1 MIQIRIAFVLRL
13 VDDFT
18 GACIKR
24 KSFRFWTDEK
34 ILHPVQKEEGLYVFL
49 EPLEHPARITIEGT
63 DYYPCTV
70 EVDKHILDPEEPIAD
85 IRLYGRSGKVYSG
98 SREYR
103 TGVLNIKGQ
112 ELPAE
117 VYIRREKPTGLMYRE
132 YRKLENSHWILFQG
146 FTKEDLI
153 GKTCVLGRER
163 DAFPFIIMEKRGI
176 NEYRIEPC
184 GPVPDQIK
192 EGEPLARIYR
202 SVTDQDGSY
211 AIPVE
216 AGEGQSTEEVM
227 LLHYKKPARKKGGR
241 TCLSS

>member
-63 DYYPCTV
+63 D
-70 EVDKHILDPEEPIAD
+70 
-85 IRLYGRSGKVYSG
+85 SGG
-98 SREYR
+98 REYR

-153 GKTCVLGRER
+153 GKTCVLGREK

>member
-98 SREYR
+98 
-103 TGVLNIKGQ
+103 G
-112 ELPAE
+112 
-117 VYIRREKPTGLMYRE
+117 
-132 YRKLENSHWILFQG
+132 
-146 FTKEDLI
+146 
-153 GKTCVLGRER
+153 
-163 DAFPFIIMEKRGI
+163 RGI
-176 NEYRIEPC
+176 S
-184 GPVPDQIK
+184 D
-192 EGEPLARIYR
+192 R
-202 SVTDQDGSY
+202 SS
-211 AIPVE
+211 E
-216 AGEGQSTEEVM
+216 HKRAGTAGRGLYT
-227 LLHYKKPARKKGGR
+227 KRKTYWPYVSGI
-241 TCLSS
+241 

>member
-98 SREYR
+98 GREYR
-103 TGVLNIKGQ
+103 TGNHSDKKERLWNAIQ
-112 ELPAE
+112 E
-117 VYIRREKPTGLMYRE
+117 
-132 YRKLENSHWILFQG
+132 
-146 FTKEDLI
+146 
-153 GKTCVLGRER
+153 
-163 DAFPFIIMEKRGI
+163 IMEEAEGTGSFLPWTQAVQKLKL
-176 NEYRIEPC
+176 NEQQQMLIAVLWGTETYGDRLSVEEFRRLWITRSMWSSVRCCQAGWKAPC
-184 GPVPDQIK
+184 RCFHRELSSG
-192 EGEPLARIYR
+192 L
-202 SVTDQDGSY
+202 
-211 AIPVE
+211 
-216 AGEGQSTEEVM
+216 
-227 LLHYKKPARKKGGR
+227 RKKRNPMDWKNFLRKATGSFPWQSR
-241 TCLSS
+241 QVTL

>member
-85 IRLYGRSGKVYSG
+85 IRLYGRSGKVY
-98 SREYR
+98 
-103 TGVLNIKGQ
+103 
-112 ELPAE
+112 
-117 VYIRREKPTGLMYRE
+117 IRREKPTGLMYRE

-153 GKTCVLGRER
+153 GKTCVLGREK

>member
-18 GACIKR
+18 GTCIKR

-98 SREYR
+98 GREYR
-103 TGVLNIKGQ
+103 TGNHSDKKERLCRIK
-112 ELPAE
+112 
-117 VYIRREKPTGLMYRE
+117 V
-132 YRKLENSHWILFQG
+132 
-146 FTKEDLI
+146 
-153 GKTCVLGRER
+153 
-163 DAFPFIIMEKRGI
+163 
-176 NEYRIEPC
+176 
-184 GPVPDQIK
+184 
-192 EGEPLARIYR
+192 
-202 SVTDQDGSY
+202 
-211 AIPVE
+211 
-216 AGEGQSTEEVM
+216 
-227 LLHYKKPARKKGGR
+227 
-241 TCLSS
+241 

>member
-85 IRLYGRSGKVYSG
+85 IRLYLHQKIICTGTSVNIECTQRN
-98 SREYR
+98 SRICLHCMHNVIY
-103 TGVLNIKGQ
+103 L
-112 ELPAE
+112 
-117 VYIRREKPTGLMYRE
+117 IRNRL
-132 YRKLENSHWILFQG
+132 
-146 FTKEDLI
+146 
-153 GKTCVLGRER
+153 
-163 DAFPFIIMEKRGI
+163 
-176 NEYRIEPC
+176 
-184 GPVPDQIK
+184 
-192 EGEPLARIYR
+192 
-202 SVTDQDGSY
+202 
-211 AIPVE
+211 
-216 AGEGQSTEEVM
+216 
-227 LLHYKKPARKKGGR
+227 
-241 TCLSS
+241 

>member
-1 MIQIRIAFVLRL
+1 MQIS
-13 VDDFT
+13 D
-18 GACIKR
+18 
-24 KSFRFWTDEK
+24 
-34 ILHPVQKEEGLYVFL
+34 
-49 EPLEHPARITIEGT
+49 
-63 DYYPCTV
+63 
-70 EVDKHILDPEEPIAD
+70 
-85 IRLYGRSGKVYSG
+85 LYGRSGKVYSG
-98 SREYR
+98 GREYR

-153 GKTCVLGRER
+153 GKTCVLGRDK

-176 NEYRIEPC
+176 NEYRIEPA
-184 GPVPDQIK
+184 DQYQIRSKK
-192 EGEPLARIYR
+192 ESRLRGSTFCNGSGR
-202 SVTDQDGSY
+202 SY

>member
-98 SREYR
+98 GREYR

-117 VYIRREKPTGLMYRE
+117 VYIRRSDWQDLCT
-132 YRKLENSHWILFQG
+132 RKRKRRISIYHHGKEGNQRISDRTLRTSTRSDQRRRAAC
-146 FTKEDLI
+146 EDLPFCN
-153 GKTCVLGRER
+153 GSGRL
-163 DAFPFIIMEKRGI
+163 ICH
-176 NEYRIEPC
+176 PC
-184 GPVPDQIK
+184 GSRGRAVD
-192 EGEPLARIYR
+192 R
-202 SVTDQDGSY
+202 GSN
-211 AIPVE
+211 AT
-216 AGEGQSTEEVM
+216 S
-227 LLHYKKPARKKGGR
+227 L
-241 TCLSS
+241 

>member
-98 SREYR
+98 GREYR

-153 GKTCVLGRER
+153 GKTAIAIVNLPPRKMMGIDSEGMLISAVYEYDGREGLNLLML
-163 DAFPFIIMEKRGI
+163 D
-176 NEYRIEPC
+176 
-184 GPVPDQIK
+184 D
-192 EGEPLARIYR
+192 
-202 SVTDQDGSY
+202 S
-211 AIPVE
+211 IP
-216 AGEGQSTEEVM
+216 AGAK
-227 LLHYKKPARKKGGR
+227 LY
-241 TCLSS
+241 

>member
-18 GACIKR
+18 GTCIKR

-98 SREYR
+98 GREYR

-153 GKTCVLGRER
+153 GKTCVLGR
-163 DAFPFIIMEKRGI
+163 
-176 NEYRIEPC
+176 
-184 GPVPDQIK
+184 
-192 EGEPLARIYR
+192 
-202 SVTDQDGSY
+202 
-211 AIPVE
+211 
-216 AGEGQSTEEVM
+216 
-227 LLHYKKPARKKGGR
+227 
-241 TCLSS
+241 

>member
-18 GACIKR
+18 GVCIKR

-98 SREYR
+98 GREYR

-112 ELPAE
+112 ELPSE
-117 VYIRREKPTGLMYRE
+117 V
-132 YRKLENSHWILFQG
+132 
-146 FTKEDLI
+146 
-153 GKTCVLGRER
+153 
-163 DAFPFIIMEKRGI
+163 
-176 NEYRIEPC
+176 
-184 GPVPDQIK
+184 
-192 EGEPLARIYR
+192 
-202 SVTDQDGSY
+202 
-211 AIPVE
+211 
-216 AGEGQSTEEVM
+216 
-227 LLHYKKPARKKGGR
+227 
-241 TCLSS
+241 